1 MNKPSDDEDGGPGP
15 PSYRAENY
23 RVCQCP
29 DEGGDDGVDYD
40 GGDEFYRQLLKL
52 KADNKRLCA
61 LWEAQLQGE
70 EENSENVGP
79 VPIVLFTSLHIQMLC
94 SLWRTQFH
102 LVDLFYTA
110 GCIHDQD
117 QSLPQRH

>member
-1 MNKPSDDEDGGPGP
+1 MPLYERKMRDKGKEADAKEEEGVEEGDGDD
-15 PSYRAENY
+15 A
-23 RVCQCP
+23 
-29 DEGGDDGVDYD
+29 EGGEADDGR
-40 GGDEFYRQLLKL
+40 RQLLKL

-70 EENSENVGP
+70 VEDSENVGP
-79 VPIVLFTSLHIQMLC
+79 VSIVFFTSLHIQMLC
-94 SLWRTQFH
+94 SLWRIQFQ
-102 LVDLFYTA
+102 LVNLFYTA